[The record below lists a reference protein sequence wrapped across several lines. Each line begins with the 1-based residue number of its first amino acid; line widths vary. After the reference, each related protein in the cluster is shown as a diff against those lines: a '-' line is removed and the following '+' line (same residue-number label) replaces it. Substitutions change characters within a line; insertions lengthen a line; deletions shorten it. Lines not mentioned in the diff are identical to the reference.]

1 MLFYNYTKILSWW
14 NTMEFYVLGIVR
26 NVDPI
31 RQVLYVLT
39 PLSLEALQ
47 RVNTLLKGNLEIPA
61 ALLLS
66 VSTGRSLKKK
76 KTLFWSR
83 VEYSKKL
90 LLKLRDEAAS
100 LRWSSQLYERL
111 LQLRMSSKGELN
123 SYLRILL
130 QCSASWTIRS
140 NGSWW
145 RISLWELIENGSEN

>member
-1 MLFYNYTKILSWW
+1 
-14 NTMEFYVLGIVR
+14 MEFYVLGIVR

-76 KTLFWSR
+76 KDSFF
-83 VEYSKKL
+83 
-90 LLKLRDEAAS
+90 EA
-100 LRWSSQLYERL
+100 
-111 LQLRMSSKGELN
+111 G
-123 SYLRILL
+123 
-130 QCSASWTIRS
+130 
-140 NGSWW
+140 
-145 RISLWELIENGSEN
+145 